1 MTITQALLLALI
13 QGVGELF
20 PVSSLGHTILV
31 PAILHWNRIDRA
43 DPGFLAF
50 VVALHLGTALALVV
64 FYRRDW
70 IAIVGALVR
79 SVVRGRIGDDPNEK
93 IGWLL
98 VVGTIPVG
106 ILGITFEHPVRLL
119 FGSVAYAAMFLVV
132 NGLIMF
138 WGERMRRRQHEDRH
152 RAYRPLEELT
162 FLESILIGIG
172 QSFALLPG
180 ISRSGASMTAG
191 LLFDLDHSA
200 AARYSFLL
208 ATPAIGA
215 AGLLEVPKFFEPT
228 PHAMLGF
235 AVLGGLVSGIAA
247 YASVA
252 FLTRYFRS
260 HDLRPFGW
268 YCTAAGCIALVLSW
282 KGVIR

>member
-1 MTITQALLLALI
+1 MRRGANPPYGGSAAPLASGRPLVPAPRRSPFTTSAQSPAPSNPPPGRRNVLRRRTTGGVTITQALLLALI

-119 FGSVAYAAMFLVV
+119 FGSVAYAATFLVV
-132 NGLIMF
+132 NG
-138 WGERMRRRQHEDRH
+138 
-152 RAYRPLEELT
+152 
-162 FLESILIGIG
+162 
-172 QSFALLPG
+172 
-180 ISRSGASMTAG
+180 
-191 LLFDLDHSA
+191 
-200 AARYSFLL
+200 
-208 ATPAIGA
+208 
-215 AGLLEVPKFFEPT
+215 
-228 PHAMLGF
+228 
-235 AVLGGLVSGIAA
+235 
-247 YASVA
+247 
-252 FLTRYFRS
+252 
-260 HDLRPFGW
+260 
-268 YCTAAGCIALVLSW
+268 
-282 KGVIR
+282 